1 MAILSLQRVLHLG
14 LIDSDVFGK
23 FQQNRTS
30 YFKKY
35 HNRFWWSFK
44 NQTKRRQQFRG
55 EGLNEWVEPKAI
67 PGNDIKSLQTFLRDR
82 GFMPGA
88 RIDGIFGYWT
98 LASVRLF
105 QEYIRTVEKIPGIG
119 IPDGRVGKGTHA
131 HMMRWEEEDLYC
143 HWGPDRNAPADDP
156 FLWSSSSEE
165 HGLWLELMGQV
176 KEHYEKE
183 LSIHGS
189 DPDRLDLFQLNE
201 VNNFPTTSDSVKI
214 SKWTFKPNDIHLL
227 GLRCFQERDESTR
240 GNDDLFI
247 LLMNGMVFKFWGS
260 TDPKP
265 NRTTSDGFEPYLV
278 EGQHKYEF
286 SWHKIGYTSV
296 KKVYKALIP
305 ASKGVLV
312 FRDWSSTDAL
322 DEEDIRKGL
331 LYNKYGAANRKN
343 PNSSI
348 HIHWTADGR
357 SNWSA
362 GCQVISGRSYINDQG
377 ELVDCSTFSAA
388 TYDSVSPVSRPGVRR
403 NRGAYTF
410 LSDFVFAYSSPSQKE
425 VLYTLGRDGILEDF
439 ADLKLL
445 KTLNN
450 QIPAS
455 PLLPGELKGEKVVHE
470 MVSALTERRKG
481 SLV

>member
-14 LIDSDVFGK
+14 LIDSDVFAK

-35 HNRFWWSFK
+35 HSRFWWSFQ
-44 NQTKRRQQFRG
+44 NQTRRRKQFRG
-55 EGLNEWVEPKAI
+55 EGLDEWVEPRAV
-67 PGNDIKSLQTFLRDR
+67 PGNDIKALQTFLRDR

-105 QEYIRTVEKIPGIG
+105 QEYIRTVEKIPEIG

-131 HMMRWEEEDLYC
+131 HMMRWEAEDLYC
-143 HWGPDRNAPADDP
+143 HWGPDKDATSDHP
-156 FLWSSSSEE
+156 FVWSNPSEE
-165 HGLWLELMGQV
+165 YNLWLALLEKVKAHYQRELNSNG
-176 KEHYEKE
+176 H
-183 LSIHGS
+183 
-189 DPDRLDLFQLNE
+189 DPSRLDLFQLKE
-201 VNNFPTTSDSVKI
+201 IDNFPRSNDSVKI
-214 SKWTFKPNDIHLL
+214 AEWKFSPSDIQLL
-227 GLRCFQERDESTR
+227 GLRCFQERGERER
-240 GNDDLFI
+240 GNDDLFV

-265 NRTTSDGFEPYLV
+265 NRTGDGFEPYLV
-278 EGQHKYEF
+278 EGQHRYEF
-286 SWHKIGYTSV
+286 SWHKVGYTSV

-305 ASKGVLV
+305 ANKGVLV
-312 FRDWSSTDAL
+312 FRDWSKTDAL
-322 DEEDIRKGL
+322 DEEDIRRGL

-343 PNSSI
+343 PNTTI

-377 ELVDCSTFSAA
+377 KLVDCATFSAA
-388 TYDSVSPVSRPGVRR
+388 SYDTVSAVSRPGVRR

-410 LSDFVFAYSSPSQKE
+410 LSDFVFAYSSPDQKS

-439 ADLKLL
+439 ADQKLL
-445 KTLNN
+445 KMLNG

-455 PLLPGELKGEKVVHE
+455 PIFPTELKGEKVVHE
-470 MVSALTERRKG
+470 MVSALVERRRG
-481 SLV
+481 ELA